1 MIVQKTAEES
11 LSDSKE
17 VAELKRK
24 LADAEKSAD
33 RAWGRVK
40 ELESRMRTI
49 REVTR

>member
-1 MIVQKTAEES
+1 MATNPKTVEDVLRE
-11 LSDSKE
+11 E
-17 VAELKRK
+17 VAELRRK